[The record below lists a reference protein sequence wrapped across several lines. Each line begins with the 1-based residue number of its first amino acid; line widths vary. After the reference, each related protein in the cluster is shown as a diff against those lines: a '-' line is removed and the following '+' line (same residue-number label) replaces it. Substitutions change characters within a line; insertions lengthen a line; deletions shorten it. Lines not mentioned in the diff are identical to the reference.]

1 MLLFFSSDGGLRK
14 VLFEWR
20 FLSSSSTKVEDKCHL
35 LLSVGTVSDEQAWQ
49 AEQLQCSKQCPMLQ
63 QKGLPETSSS
73 LPMAE
78 LFHYTIPV
86 LRSCVLLNLC
96 LWLRRESPTPL
107 RHRWLQ
113 RLIESQLEFP

>member
-49 AEQLQCSKQCPMLQ
+49 AELLQCSKQCPMLQ

-78 LFHYTIPV
+78 L
-86 LRSCVLLNLC
+86 VLLNLC